1 MHRRFW
7 FATVVM
13 ALAASLLAS
22 SAIAAPSAKKGGTLK
37 GMFATDADFIDPS
50 LAYFVH
56 SWQIMGATGA
66 NLLRFADAEGSAG
79 SRLVPE
85 LATGF
90 PKVSNSGKT
99 YTFTIRKGW
108 KFSDNKTP
116 VSAASFAWAFNRALN
131 SQQQSPAAPF
141 VADIVGAQAV
151 IDGKARSAS
160 GITAR
165 GNTLTIRL
173 TKVAP
178 DFLTRIAMPFFQAM
192 DPKLHPIDAKGL
204 KAPVHAAG
212 PYYVATWTPNS
223 RLTMKRNPG
232 YKGNRAANVN
242 AIEYDANVNLD
253 AQVLRIKAGQAD
265 FAAEGISPSAHADL
279 AKQYGINRK
288 NGQYQVRQVPTTY
301 YLAMNTTKGIT
312 TNANVRKAV
321 NYAIDRQAMLAQRGY
336 LAGKRAD
343 QILPPG
349 IPGFRDY
356 NIYPMKFTNANLNK
370 AKSLMGSRS
379 GKFLLLSGN
388 RGASLTIPQIV
399 KFNLGKI
406 GLDVDVQN
414 LAGEGRLAE
423 RGLPGDPDRLAC
435 RLSGSEQL
443 HRHPAER
450 QQHPRVEQQQLRLPE
465 RPGAQ
470 SQDGDGR
477 VAHGCQAVLGVLGSG
492 PGHLEELRAVGDVLL
507 REQPGLH
514 LVPDGVLLVP
524 SDVGLQPR
532 DGLHEVGPSRARQ
545 NDGAPAHRG
554 RRSSFRHPFPRSIV
568 R

>member
-116 VSAASFAWAFNRALN
+116 VAAASFAWAFNRALN

-160 GITAR
+160 GVTAR

-414 LAGEGRLAE
+414 LA
-423 RGLPGDPDRLAC
+423 
-435 RLSGSEQL
+435 
-443 HRHPAER
+443 
-450 QQHPRVEQQQLRLPE
+450 
-465 RPGAQ
+465 
-470 SQDGDGR
+470 
-477 VAHGCQAVLGVLGSG
+477 SG
-492 PGHLEELRAVGDVLL
+492 PLSAKAGSRNEDFQGILIGWHADYPDPNNFIDILL
-507 REQPGLH
+507 NGSNIHESNNNNYAYLN
-514 LVPDGVLLVP
+514 VPALNRKMETAASLTGAKRYSAYSALDLDISKNYAP
-524 SDVGLQPR
+524 WATYSYANNR
-532 DGLHEVGPSRARQ
+532 DFISSRT
-545 NDGAPAHRG
+545 GCY
-554 RRSSFRHPFPRSIV
+554 SYHPTWGFNLATACMK
-568 R
+568 

>member
-116 VSAASFAWAFNRALN
+116 VSAGSFAWAFNRALN

-204 KAPVHAAG
+204 KAPVHSAG

-414 LAGEGRLAE
+414 LA
-423 RGLPGDPDRLAC
+423 
-435 RLSGSEQL
+435 
-443 HRHPAER
+443 
-450 QQHPRVEQQQLRLPE
+450 
-465 RPGAQ
+465 
-470 SQDGDGR
+470 
-477 VAHGCQAVLGVLGSG
+477 SG
-492 PGHLEELRAVGDVLL
+492 PLSAKAGSRNEDFQGILIGWHADYPDPNNFIDILLNGSNIHESNNNNYAYLNVPALNRKMERAA
-507 REQPGLH
+507 GLTGAKRYSAYSA
-514 LVPDGVLLVP
+514 LDLDISKNYAPWATY
-524 SDVGLQPR
+524 SYANNR
-532 DGLHEVGPSRARQ
+532 DFISSRT
-545 NDGAPAHRG
+545 GCY
-554 RRSSFRHPFPRSIV
+554 SYHPTWGFNLATACV
-568 R
+568 K